1 VRHVETRVKNRER
14 DNSHSFVPM
23 DKIIGRKNDKKA
35 ITDHLV
41 DSNVEENVLILPIV
55 GIGGLG
61 KTTLARSTHFQ

>member
-1 VRHVETRVKNRER
+1 
-14 DNSHSFVPM
+14 M

-35 ITDHLV
+35 IIDHLV